1 MKKQLA
7 TLVLLSIS
15 AILHAGTITKSVPSL
30 YSFGN
35 VYSYHSSTSQRY
47 TVSATSLTANLI
59 ITADNGFEVSTTY
72 SYGYSKSIS
81 ITPTSGSVS
90 TTTIFVRFS
99 PSATGAASG
108 NIVNSSIG
116 STTQNVSVSGTGI
129 AWAIP
134 TSPSNYYNTASGTG
148 ATLKT
153 NLYNKISGHT
163 ATGYSGVWSAFYSTD
178 VQPNGKVWD
187 IYSTLFDTTSPYE
200 FTLGTDQDAGS
211 GGTVEGD
218 KYNREHSFPQSW
230 FGSTGSMQSDLNH
243 VFATDKK
250 VNNVRGNDPYGTVSI
265 PTYTTQI
272 GGKSGPNTYSGYT
285 GDVFEPID
293 EYKGDV
299 ARGYFYM
306 ATRYQNVISGWS
318 SNGNAGDVLAGNSFP
333 AFDTWHVNL
342 LLDWHN
348 LDPVSD
354 KEMKRNNAIYALQ
367 NNRNPFI
374 DSPQYANRIWGGNIP
389 SEPTIAATNFIVT
402 NNSNTSV
409 TLNWK
414 SGNGNRRIVLVK
426 AGNAVNSFPVDTF
439 QYAANANINSAPQ
452 LGTANY
458 IVYNGT
464 GSTVTLTNLV
474 QGTNYY
480 YAIIEYNGWYTSANY
495 QASGYLTSN
504 ATTLPINLLSFTATA
519 EQYHIILKW
528 TTASETNNDFFT
540 IERSIDNY
548 NWEAISTIKGSANSQ
563 HIKKYQYIDD
573 LMASKNNIINQPT
586 IYYRLKQ
593 TDLNGDFAYS
603 KTATVELEN
612 TLDNTFSV
620 SPNPFSQSLRI
631 LADSENDQPVFI
643 KLQNLIGE
651 IYVSKQLEQPQHE
664 ILLDNIGYLPAGIYI
679 LQIKQQN
686 RIQHFKL
693 IKR

>member
-1 MKKQLA
+1 VKRYLA

-15 AILHAGTITKSVPSL
+15 AILYAGTITKSVSSL

-47 TVSATSLTANLI
+47 TVSATSLTATLL

-72 SYGYSKSIS
+72 LYGYSKSIS
-81 ITPTSGSVS
+81 ITPISGSVS

-153 NLYNKISGHT
+153 NLYNKILGHT
-163 ATGYSGVWSAFYSTD
+163 ATGYTPGVWNAFYTTD

-187 IYSTLFDTTSPYE
+187 IYSTLFDTASPYE

-211 GGTVEGD
+211 GGTLEGD

-265 PTYTTQI
+265 PTYTSQI
-272 GGKSGPNTYSGYT
+272 GGKSGPNTYPGYT
-285 GDVFEPID
+285 GTVFEPID

-306 ATRYQNVISGWS
+306 ATRYQNVIGGWS

-389 SEPTIAATNFIVT
+389 TEPTIAATNFIVT

-414 SGNGNRRIVLVK
+414 SGNGNRRIVIVK
-426 AGNAVNSFPVDTF
+426 AGSAVNSFPVDTF

-480 YAIIEYNGWYTSANY
+480 YAIIEYNGWYTTANY

-504 ATTLPINLLSFTATA
+504 ATTLPVNLLSFTATA
-519 EQYHIILKW
+519 EQYTIILKW
-528 TTASETNNDFFT
+528 ITATETNNDFFT

-563 HIKKYQYIDD
+563 HIRKYQYLDD
-573 LMASKNNIINQPT
+573 LMASKNHIINQPT

-593 TDLNGDFAYS
+593 TDFNGDFAYS
-603 KTATVELEN
+603 KTATVHLEN
-612 TLDNTFSV
+612 TLNNTFSV

-631 LADSENDQPVFI
+631 LADTKNDQTVVI

-651 IYVSKQLEQPQHE
+651 IYVSKQLEKQDE
-664 ILLDNIGYLPAGIYI
+664 ILLDNLGYLPAGIYI
-679 LQIKQQN
+679 LQIEQQN